1 MRLQLTKK
9 DRHGCITKANLAG
22 TGWHAVSATC
32 LHCVLN
38 KPIPAWAHL
47 PHICISKLQ
56 HYASFMTATDAH
68 AKLGKQFIKL
78 SEQSYKD

>member
-1 MRLQLTKK
+1 MRLRLTKK

-38 KPIPAWAHL
+38 KPIPAGAHL
-47 PHICISKLQ
+47 LTHIFTSKLQ
-56 HYASFMTATDAH
+56 HFASCTTATDAN

-78 SEQSYKD
+78 S